1 MIQFRRLL
9 AAGLLVGAMAGP
21 SLADDGV
28 ATVRYDL
35 SIAGLPIGSAS
46 LSVLIRNK
54 NYRADVSARI
64 GGVLSLV
71 TDGRGSA
78 SANGRLGAERPRVAK
93 YALSSQSEKRQTTV
107 RMVMSDGS
115 INDLAINPEPP
126 PRPDRVPVTPSH
138 KRGVIDPVSAL
149 LMPVSGNGDLL
160 SPGSCNRT
168 LPIFD
173 GAQRYD
179 ITLRYDRTEKV
190 ADQKSGYRG
199 DAIVCSARYTPIAG
213 HRARREQ
220 IRYMADN
227 RDMEVWLA
235 PVEGTRVLAPFK
247 IIVATQVGRL
257 VIGARQFLSSTP
269 TMAAEAN

>member
-1 MIQFRRLL
+1 MIVFRRIL
-9 AAGLLVGAMAGP
+9 AAGFLIGAMAGP

-28 ATVRYDL
+28 ANVRYDL

-54 NYRADVSARI
+54 NYRADVSAKI

-78 SANGRLGAERPRVAK
+78 SANGRIGAERPRVVS
-93 YALSSQSEKRQTTV
+93 YALSSQSDKRLTTV
-107 RMVMSDGS
+107 RMAMADGS
-115 INDLAINPEPP
+115 IADLAINPEPP
-126 PRPDRVPVTPSH
+126 PRPDRIPVTPAH

-149 LMPVSGNGDLL
+149 LMPVAGNGDVLA
-160 SPGSCNRT
+160 PGSCNRT

-179 ITLRYDRTEKV
+179 ITLSYDRTEKIT
-190 ADQKSGYRG
+190 DSKSGYRG
-199 DAIVCSARYTPIAG
+199 EAIVCSARYVPISG

-247 IIVATQVGRL
+247 IVVATQVGRL
-257 VIGARQFLSSTP
+257 VIGARQFQSTTP